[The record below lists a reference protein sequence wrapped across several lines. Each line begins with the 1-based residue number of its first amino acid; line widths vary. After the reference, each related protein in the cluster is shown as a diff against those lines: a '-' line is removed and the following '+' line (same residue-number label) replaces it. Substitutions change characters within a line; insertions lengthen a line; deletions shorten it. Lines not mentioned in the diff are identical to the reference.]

1 MKRVVVVCAVGL
13 ALGGC
18 KTAAERQQ
26 AQMAQDTAACA
37 RLGATPGSEREFQ
50 CKLALETQR
59 RNEGA
64 AYGAAQEAVAAQSRQ
79 QYFNGLIFGQ
89 RGG

>member
-59 RNEGA
+59 RNADA
-64 AYGAAQEAVAAQSRQ
+64 AYGAADYAQQQSRTQ
-79 QYFNGLIFGQ
+79 AFANQLMFG
-89 RGG
+89 RR